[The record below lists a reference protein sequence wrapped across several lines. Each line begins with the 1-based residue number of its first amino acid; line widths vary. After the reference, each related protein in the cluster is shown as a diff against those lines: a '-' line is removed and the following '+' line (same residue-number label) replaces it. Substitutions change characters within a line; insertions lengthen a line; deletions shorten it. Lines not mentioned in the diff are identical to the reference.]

1 VAKEEIEEVEEEE
14 VVEEGAPEGSP
25 KTIIPEQDLKPLM
38 DDIDRILAGGDT
50 GAPGAPV
57 GEEAMAEEVV
67 EEGPGEEVVAEE
79 TVEET
84 ATVDVSP
91 IVEAL
96 GIEEAQAQK
105 LYEAA
110 QQIASLEALE
120 VQEIADALAAD
131 FQLRMQVEKI
141 AGDME
146 DTMAADQA
154 EIGIEAD
161 IAAGLPPAPGGMPAP
176 LTPGGY

>member
-1 VAKEEIEEVEEEE
+1 MAKEEIEEVEEEE

-38 DDIDRILAGGDT
+38 DDIDRILASGP
-50 GAPGAPV
+50 GAPGAPAGEEVV
-57 GEEAMAEEVV
+57 GEEVMTEEAI

-105 LYEAA
+105 LYDAA

-141 AGDME
+141 AGGME
-146 DTMAADQA
+146 DTMMADQA
-154 EIGIEAD
+154 EVGIEAD
-161 IAAGLPPAPGGMPAP
+161 IAAGLPPAMPGAM
-176 LTPGGY
+176 